1 MPEGPEVKISTDFL
15 KKNAR
20 EVKSINIESAPYKK
34 KFYQVIKIAN
44 KHLTKKTSFFC
55 IGKNIF
61 LRLSKTK
68 PTSNIKTKINIISIY
83 SIIYSPIFSKLFGAK
98 P

>member
-44 KHLTKKTSFFC
+44 KHLTKKTS
-55 IGKNIF
+55 
-61 LRLSKTK
+61 TEDM
-68 PTSNIKTKINIISIY
+68 
-83 SIIYSPIFSKLFGAK
+83 
-98 P
+98 